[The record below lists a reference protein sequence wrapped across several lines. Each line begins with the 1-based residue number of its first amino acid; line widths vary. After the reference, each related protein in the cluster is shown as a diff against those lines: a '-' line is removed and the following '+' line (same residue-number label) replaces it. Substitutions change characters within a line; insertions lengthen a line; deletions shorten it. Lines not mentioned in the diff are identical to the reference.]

1 MTNFNSG
8 LNGWRASNPAPW
20 TQIEL
25 RVCILLETLP
35 CLSCCAP
42 IAFALLH
49 SVLFAFS
56 IIAVLR
62 FFLQPIAEGN
72 CVVLNALL
80 IILCRNIVSWS
91 VFVQNSSLA
100 VDNKARVS
108 ISIELGEQI
117 FILQVIFYQNDNF
130 FHQFQKVAIQS
141 S

>member
-1 MTNFNSG
+1 MLKKLSIEFFE
-8 LNGWRASNPAPW
+8 
-20 TQIEL
+20 TQDL
-25 RVCILLETLP
+25 SSTHGKPKLLFYDY
-35 CLSCCAP
+35 SWD
-42 IAFALLH
+42 F
-49 SVLFAFS
+49 
-56 IIAVLR
+56 

-141 S
+141 SWKTLFQWSILNKKSSYFGLLNW